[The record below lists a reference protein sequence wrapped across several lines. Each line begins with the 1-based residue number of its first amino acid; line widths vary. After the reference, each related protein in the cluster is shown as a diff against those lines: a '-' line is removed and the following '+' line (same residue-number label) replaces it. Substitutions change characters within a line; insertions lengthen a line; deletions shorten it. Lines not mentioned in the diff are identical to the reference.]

1 MKDLIIQFVV
11 LSIVGV
17 LIVSSGKAKAERDDQ
32 LIKLMQQLDYEAKIT
47 VLPIEDDVESELI
60 YEDPDIEEYNQGT
73 VIIKHNESN

>member
-11 LSIVGV
+11 LSTVGL
-17 LIVSSGKAKAERDDQ
+17 LIVFSGEAKAERDDQ
-32 LIKLMQQLDYEAKIT
+32 LTKLMQRLDFEAEIR
-47 VLPIEDDVESELI
+47 VVPIEDDIESEFI

>member
-32 LIKLMQQLDYEAKIT
+32 LTKLMQQLDYEAEIT
-47 VLPIEDDVESELI
+47 IVPIEDNVESELI
-60 YEDPDIEEYNQGT
+60 YEDPDIEEYNQGK

>member
-11 LSIVGV
+11 LSTVGL
-17 LIVSSGKAKAERDDQ
+17 LIVFSGEAKAERDDQ
-32 LIKLMQQLDYEAKIT
+32 LIKLMQQLDYEAEIT
-47 VLPIEDDVESELI
+47 IVPIEDDVETELI